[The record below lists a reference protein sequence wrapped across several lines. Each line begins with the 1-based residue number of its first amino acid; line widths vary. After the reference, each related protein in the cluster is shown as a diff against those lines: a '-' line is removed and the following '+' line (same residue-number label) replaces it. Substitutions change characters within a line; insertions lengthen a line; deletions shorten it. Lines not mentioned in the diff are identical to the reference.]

1 MTTVLTFAIKHIA
14 GFFVIALIVL
24 VLFSVCYASVLPAG
38 ISWSGVF
45 SGLALGASFLM
56 TLESPRSV
64 ALPLWI
70 TGIAWV
76 VCFTGWLM
84 IPLLASALITESL
97 KAVDKEN
104 WYIAKFTLLA
114 RRLGVPDN
122 KVKEF
127 AKEAM
132 RLKDTTLGE

>member
-1 MTTVLTFAIKHIA
+1 VTTVLTFAIKHIG

-24 VLFSVCYASVLPAG
+24 LLFSVCYACVLPAG
-38 ISWSGVF
+38 MSWSGVF

-64 ALPLWI
+64 TLPLWI
-70 TGIAWV
+70 TAMAWV

-97 KAVDKEN
+97 KAVDREN

-114 RRLGVPDN
+114 RRVGIPED
-122 KVKEF
+122 KVNEF
-127 AKEAM
+127 IKEAM
-132 RLKDTTLGE
+132 KLKDKTLDE